1 MNIEKVMEAAK
12 AVLLPEIKQ
21 ISSRL
26 DRIEVAVEG
35 LNVRM
40 SSLENRMSILEG
52 RFDTLQIS
60 INERFDRLVISINQ
74 RFDSFSRDVVL
85 RSELARVEADVEKL
99 KEKVGL

>member
-1 MNIEKVMEAAK
+1 MNIEKIMEAAK
-12 AVLLPEIKQ
+12 TVLLPEIRQ

-26 DRIEVAVEG
+26 DRLEVAVQG
-35 LNVRM
+35 LSERM
-40 SSLENRMSILEG
+40 SSLENRVSILEG

-60 INERFDRLVISINQ
+60 LNERFDRLVLSINQ

-85 RSELARVEADVEKL
+85 RSELSRVEADVEKL